1 MKNDIIE
8 RGAVRPAITQTLNAI
23 MQDIRYGNPVE
34 PKDEKLRR
42 YGEMIGKAIEQ
53 IPSAGTNELTV
64 SLDDI
69 GVVCG
74 ALTKA
79 GYVVVADR
87 SGRITYEREV
97 SA

>member
-1 MKNDIIE
+1 MKGDTVE

-34 PKDEKLRR
+34 PKDKKLRR

-53 IPSAGTNELTV
+53 IPSAGTNELKV
-64 SLDDI
+64 SREDV

-74 ALTKA
+74 ALAKA
-79 GYVVVADR
+79 GYVVVADG